1 MFFLLSSLRYCNRR
15 YFSLYCLKFDKWT
28 KRCGW
33 FNTNKHVV
41 IWNNNYITFLYPTHN
56 KKRQWWSSQLLPR
69 GTSAGVI
76 ENLFWWHQFV
86 EILKTLSLRKN
97 RGQTVVQSKQGS
109 SSLPR
114 KESNKRK
121 SEKNCLLSWNLNEG
135 APQGTILGPRR
146 ISMSSVFSRTTKLI
160 FEGTLKGS
168 WELFYTR
175 LLFN

>member
-1 MFFLLSSLRYCNRR
+1 MLSSEIIITLH
-15 YFSLYCLKFDKWT
+15 FSIGY
-28 KRCGW
+28 
-33 FNTNKHVV
+33 H
-41 IWNNNYITFLYPTHN
+41 PTHN

-168 WELFYTR
+168 WELSFTPGCSSINALQYKTK
-175 LLFN
+175 LTENIFKKQKI